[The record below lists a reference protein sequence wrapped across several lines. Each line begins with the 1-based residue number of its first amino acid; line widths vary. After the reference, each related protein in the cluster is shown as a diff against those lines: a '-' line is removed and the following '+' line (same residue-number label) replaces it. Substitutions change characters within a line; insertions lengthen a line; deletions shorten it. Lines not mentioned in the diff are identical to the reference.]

1 MLRFRDK
8 DQMRKPAAW
17 SSTGPCGRSGRPAP
31 TEIIRV
37 DSAITYPYPCHIYV
51 GVSYTERVTSNQQTG
66 KMDIKTEH
74 RYAINLNVRGIQPSA
89 TLRINEL
96 SNQLKSEGKDIIK
109 LGLGQSPFPVPDRVV
124 DALREHAHEKDY
136 LPVKGLKGLRE
147 AIAGYISRSERMH
160 CSWEDVLIGPGSKE
174 LLFILQ
180 LAYYGDLLIPRPS
193 WVSYAPQARIIGRSV
208 HWLPTHAENNWQLT
222 AEELD
227 IVCRDDPS
235 RPRILILNYPSNP
248 TGCTY
253 TDDQLLAIAN
263 VARKYKL
270 ILLSDEI
277 YGEVNFEGKHKSIAR
292 YYPEGTIISTG
303 LSKWAGAGGWR
314 LGAFIFPPELRPLLD
329 AMAIIAS
336 ETFTSTSAPIQ
347 YAGITAFNGG
357 DDIDEYLLQSR
368 RVLKVIGE
376 YVHRRL
382 SEVGAVVQKPE
393 GAFYLFP
400 DFSGFREQLAKKDIK
415 TSQAFCQALIEN
427 TGVAILPA
435 SDFGFVPDHLAAR
448 LAFVDF
454 DGTEALNLASGDYA
468 EADLG
473 DEFVQKACPRLVKA
487 MDKMAAWLNS
497 L

>member
-1 MLRFRDK
+1 
-8 DQMRKPAAW
+8 
-17 SSTGPCGRSGRPAP
+17 
-31 TEIIRV
+31 
-37 DSAITYPYPCHIYV
+37 
-51 GVSYTERVTSNQQTG
+51 
-66 KMDIKTEH
+66 MDIQTDH

-96 SNQLKSEGKDIIK
+96 SNQLRAEGRDIVK
-109 LGLGQSPFPVPDRVV
+109 LGLGQSPFPVPERVV

-136 LPVKGLKGLRE
+136 LPVKGLKALRE
-147 AIAGYISRSERMH
+147 AIAGYINRSERMR
-160 CSWEDVLIGPGSKE
+160 CTWEDVLIGPGSKE
-174 LLFILQ
+174 LLFMLQ

-227 IVCRDDPS
+227 IICRDDPS

-277 YGEVNFEGKHKSIAR
+277 YGEVHFEGKHKSIAR

-314 LGAFIFPPELRPLLD
+314 LGTFIFPPELRPLQD

-336 ETFTSTSAPIQ
+336 ETYTATSAPIQ
-347 YAGITAFNGG
+347 HAAITAFTGG
-357 DDIDEYLLQSR
+357 DDLEEYLKQSR
-368 RVLKVIGE
+368 RVLKAVGE
-376 YVHRRL
+376 YLHRRL
-382 SEVGAVVQKPE
+382 MSMGAVVQKPE

-400 DFSGFREQLAKKDIK
+400 DFSGFRDALARRDIK
-415 TSQAFCQALIEN
+415 TSQALCQSLLED
-427 TGVAILPA
+427 TGVAILPPSA
-435 SDFGFVPDHLAAR
+435 FGFAPDHLAAR

-454 DGTEALNLASGDYA
+454 DGAEALKLAGEAYA
-468 EADLG
+468 DCELED
-473 DEFVQKACPRLVKA
+473 DFVNQACPRLVKA
-487 MDKMAAWLNS
+487 MDRMEQWLTG

>member
-1 MLRFRDK
+1 
-8 DQMRKPAAW
+8 
-17 SSTGPCGRSGRPAP
+17 
-31 TEIIRV
+31 
-37 DSAITYPYPCHIYV
+37 
-51 GVSYTERVTSNQQTG
+51 
-66 KMDIKTEH
+66 MDIQTDH

-96 SNQLKSEGKDIIK
+96 SNQLRSEGRDIIK

-124 DALREHAHEKDY
+124 QALRDHAHEKDY
-136 LPVKGLKGLRE
+136 LPVKGLKALRE
-147 AIAGYISRSERMH
+147 SIAGYINRGERMR
-160 CSWEDVLIGPGSKE
+160 CTWEDVLIGPGSKE

-208 HWLPTHAENNWQLT
+208 HWLPTHGENNWQLT

-227 IVCRDDPS
+227 IICRDDPS
-235 RPRILILNYPSNP
+235 RPRILIMNYPSNP

-263 VARKYKL
+263 VARKYRL

-277 YGEVNFEGKHKSIAR
+277 YGEVHFEGKHKSIAR

-314 LGAFIFPPELRPLLD
+314 LGTFIFPPELRPLQD

-336 ETFTSTSAPIQ
+336 ETYTATSAPIQ
-347 YAGITAFNGG
+347 YAAISAFNGG
-357 DDIDEYLLQSR
+357 DDMDEYLKQSR
-368 RVLKVIGE
+368 RVLKVVGE
-376 YVHRRL
+376 YMHRRL

-400 DFSGFREQLAKKDIK
+400 DFRNFRDALAEKDIK
-415 TSQAFCQALIEN
+415 TSQALCQALLEN

-435 SDFGFVPDHLAAR
+435 SDFGFVPDHLGAR

-454 DGTEALNLASGDYA
+454 DGAGALELAGGDYA
-468 EADLG
+468 GQDL
-473 DEFVQKACPRLVKA
+473 DDAFVQQACPRLVLA
-487 MDKMAAWLNS
+487 MDKMENWLKS

>member
-1 MLRFRDK
+1 M
-8 DQMRKPAAW
+8 
-17 SSTGPCGRSGRPAP
+17 
-31 TEIIRV
+31 
-37 DSAITYPYPCHIYV
+37 DSK
-51 GVSYTERVTSNQQTG
+51 N
-66 KMDIKTEH
+66 EH
-74 RYAINLNVRGIQPSA
+74 HYAINLNVRGIQPSA

-96 SNQLKSEGKDIIK
+96 SNQLRAEGRDIIK

-124 DALREHAHEKDY
+124 AALQTHAHEKDY
-136 LPVKGLKGLRE
+136 LPVKGLKTLRE
-147 AIAGYISRSERMH
+147 AIAGYIGRSERMR

-174 LLFILQ
+174 LLFIMQ

-263 VARKYKL
+263 VARKYRL

-277 YGEVNFEGKHKSIAR
+277 YGEVHFEGRHKSIAR

-314 LGAFIFPPELRPLLD
+314 LGTFIFPRELRPLQD

-336 ETFTSTSAPIQ
+336 ETYTATSAPIQ
-347 YAGITAFNGG
+347 HAAIAAFNGG
-357 DDIDEYLLQSR
+357 DDLDEYLKQSR
-368 RVLKVIGE
+368 RVLKVVGE
-376 YVHRRL
+376 YLHRRL
-382 SEVGAVVQKPE
+382 TEMEVATQKPE

-400 DFSGFREQLAKKDIK
+400 DFSAYRDALAKRDIK
-415 TSQAFCQALIEN
+415 TSPALCKSLLEDI
-427 TGVAILPA
+427 GVAILPA
-435 SDFGFVPDHLAAR
+435 SDFGFVPDQLSAR

-454 DGTEALNLASGDYA
+454 DGAEALRLAAQDYGDQA
-468 EADLG
+468 LDDG
-473 DEFVQKACPRLVKA
+473 FIDQACPRLKLA
-487 MDKMAAWLNS
+487 MDKLESWLKK

>member
-1 MLRFRDK
+1 
-8 DQMRKPAAW
+8 
-17 SSTGPCGRSGRPAP
+17 
-31 TEIIRV
+31 
-37 DSAITYPYPCHIYV
+37 
-51 GVSYTERVTSNQQTG
+51 
-66 KMDIKTEH
+66 MDIKHDH

-96 SNQLKSEGKDIIK
+96 SNQLRAEGRDIIK
-109 LGLGQSPFPVPDRVV
+109 LGLGQSPFPVPERVV
-124 DALREHAHEKDY
+124 EALKEHAHEKDY

-147 AIAGYISRSERMH
+147 AISGYINRNERMR
-160 CSWEDVLIGPGSKE
+160 STWEDVLVGPGSKE
-174 LLFILQ
+174 LLFMLQ

-227 IVCRDDPS
+227 IVCRDDPT

-263 VARKYKL
+263 VARKYKI

-277 YGEVNFEGKHKSIAR
+277 YGEVHFEGRHKSIAR

-303 LSKWAGAGGWR
+303 MSKWLGAGGWR
-314 LGAFIFPPELRPLLD
+314 LGTFIFPPELRPLQD

-336 ETFTSTSAPIQ
+336 ETFTSTAAPIQ
-347 YAGITAFNGG
+347 HAAITAFNGG
-357 DDIDEYLLQSR
+357 DDINEYLKQSR
-368 RVLKVIGE
+368 RVLKVVGE
-376 YVHRRL
+376 YMHRRL
-382 SEVGAVVQKPE
+382 QEMNAVVQKPQ

-400 DFSGFREQLAKKDIK
+400 DFSAYREKLAQKDIK
-415 TSQAFCQALIEN
+415 TSQSLCTALLAD
-427 TGVAILPA
+427 TGVAILPS

-454 DGTEALNLASGDYA
+454 DGAAALELAGGDYA
-468 EADLG
+468 DLELG
-473 DEFVQKACPRLVKA
+473 DDFVQQACPRLVKA
-487 MDKMAAWLNS
+487 MDKMEQWLNS

>member
-1 MLRFRDK
+1 MEK
-8 DQMRKPAAW
+8 SA
-17 SSTGPCGRSGRPAP
+17 TGELKFGFAITKEERP
-31 TEIIRV
+31 
-37 DSAITYPYPCHIYV
+37 SAITYPHCAHRYV
-51 GVSYTERVTSNQQTG
+51 WVSYTIGAIPNQQTET
-66 KMDIKTEH
+66 MDIH
-74 RYAINLNVRGIQPSA
+74 NDQRFAINLNVRGIQPSS

-109 LGLGQSPFPVPDRVV
+109 LGLGQSPFPVPERIVN
-124 DALREHAHEKDY
+124 ALREHAHEKDY
-136 LPVKGLKGLRE
+136 LPVKGLKSLRE
-147 AIAGYISRSERMH
+147 SIAGYINRSERVR
-160 CSWEDVLIGPGSKE
+160 CTWEDVLIGPGSKE
-174 LLFILQ
+174 LLFMLQ

-227 IVCRDDPS
+227 IICRDDAS

-248 TGCTY
+248 TGCSY

-263 VARKYKL
+263 VARKYRL

-277 YGEVNFEGKHKSIAR
+277 YGEVHFEGNHRSIAR

-314 LGAFIFPPELRPLLD
+314 LGTFIFPKELRALQD

-336 ETFTSTSAPIQ
+336 ETYTSTSAPTQ
-347 YAGITAFNGG
+347 YAAIAAFDGG
-357 DDIDEYLLQSR
+357 EDIDEYLTQSR
-368 RVLKVIGE
+368 RVLKVVGE
-376 YVHRRL
+376 YMHTRL
-382 SEVGAVVQKPE
+382 SAMGAVVQKPE

-400 DFSGFREQLAKKDIK
+400 NFDNFRELLAKRDIK
-415 TSQAFCQALIEN
+415 TSQAFCQSLLED

-435 SDFGFVPDHLAAR
+435 SDFGFVPDHLGAR

-454 DGTEALNLASGDYA
+454 DGTEALQLAGDDY
-468 EADLG
+468 G
-473 DEFVQKACPRLVKA
+473 DQELTTDFVKQACPRLVEA
-487 MDKMAAWLNS
+487 MDKLESWLNS

>member
-1 MLRFRDK
+1 
-8 DQMRKPAAW
+8 
-17 SSTGPCGRSGRPAP
+17 
-31 TEIIRV
+31 
-37 DSAITYPYPCHIYV
+37 
-51 GVSYTERVTSNQQTG
+51 
-66 KMDIKTEH
+66 MDIHSDH
-74 RYAINLNVRGIQPSA
+74 RYAINLNVRGIQPSS

-96 SNQLKSEGKDIIK
+96 SNQLKAEGKDIIK
-109 LGLGQSPFPVPDRVV
+109 LGLGQSPFPVPERVV
-124 DALREHAHEKDY
+124 EALQKHAHEKDY

-147 AIAGYISRSERMH
+147 SIAGYINRSERMR
-160 CSWEDVLIGPGSKE
+160 CTWEDVLIGPGSKE
-174 LLFILQ
+174 LLFLLQ

-227 IVCRDDPS
+227 IICRDDPS
-235 RPRILILNYPSNP
+235 RPRILILNYPSDP

-277 YGEVNFEGKHKSIAR
+277 YGEVHFEGKHKSIAR

-314 LGAFIFPPELRPLLD
+314 LGTFIFPSELRPLLD

-347 YAGITAFNGG
+347 YAAIAAFNGG
-357 DDIDEYLLQSR
+357 EDIDDYLVQSR

-376 YVHRRL
+376 YMHRRL
-382 SEVGAVVQKPE
+382 TSMGAVVQKPE

-400 DFSGFREQLAKKDIK
+400 EFSSFREGLAKRDIK
-415 TSQAFCQALIEN
+415 TSQALCTALLEN

-435 SDFGFVPDHLAAR
+435 SDFGFAPDHLGAR

-454 DGTEALNLASGDYA
+454 DGGEALALAGGDYA
-468 EADLG
+468 GCDLDDG
-473 DEFVQKACPRLVKA
+473 FVQQACPRLVTA
-487 MDKMAAWLNS
+487 MDKMEAWLTS

>member
-1 MLRFRDK
+1 MNIHAD
-8 DQMRKPAAW
+8 
-17 SSTGPCGRSGRPAP
+17 
-31 TEIIRV
+31 
-37 DSAITYPYPCHIYV
+37 
-51 GVSYTERVTSNQQTG
+51 
-66 KMDIKTEH
+66 H

-96 SNQLKSEGKDIIK
+96 SNQLRSEGRDIIK
-109 LGLGQSPFPVPDRVV
+109 LGLGQSPFPVPERVV
-124 DALREHAHEKDY
+124 EALREHAHEKDY
-136 LPVKGLKGLRE
+136 LPVKGLKALRQS
-147 AIAGYISRSERMH
+147 IAGYINRRERMK
-160 CSWEDVLIGPGSKE
+160 CDWEDVLIGPGSKE

-227 IVCRDDPS
+227 IICRDDAS

-253 TDDQLLAIAN
+253 TDEQLLAIAN
-263 VARKYKL
+263 VARKYRL

-277 YGEVNFEGKHKSIAR
+277 YGEVHFEGKHKSIAR

-314 LGAFIFPPELRPLLD
+314 LGTFIFPPELRPLQD

-336 ETFTSTSAPIQ
+336 ETYTATSAPIQ
-347 YAGITAFNGG
+347 HAAIAAFDGG
-357 DDIDEYLLQSR
+357 SDLDEYLHHSR
-368 RVLKVIGE
+368 RVLKVVGE
-376 YVHRRL
+376 YLHRRL
-382 SEVGAVVQKPE
+382 TDMNVPTQKPE

-400 DFSGFREQLAKKDIK
+400 DFSAYQEGLERHDIK
-415 TSQAFCQALIEN
+415 TSPALCNTLLED

-435 SDFGFVPDHLAAR
+435 SDFGFPPDKLSAR

-454 DGTEALNLASGDYA
+454 DGAGALALSGGSYSDK
-468 EADLG
+468 ELNDDFI
-473 DEFVQKACPRLVKA
+473 DEACPRLKLA
-487 MDKMAAWLNS
+487 MDRVEDWLIK

>member
-1 MLRFRDK
+1 
-8 DQMRKPAAW
+8 
-17 SSTGPCGRSGRPAP
+17 
-31 TEIIRV
+31 
-37 DSAITYPYPCHIYV
+37 
-51 GVSYTERVTSNQQTG
+51 
-66 KMDIKTEH
+66 MDIQTEH

-96 SNQLKSEGKDIIK
+96 SNQLRQEGRDIIK
-109 LGLGQSPFPVPDRVV
+109 LGLGQSPFPVPERVTE
-124 DALREHAHEKDY
+124 ALRQQAHQKDY
-136 LPVKGLKGLRE
+136 LPVKGLQALRKS
-147 AIAGYISRSERMH
+147 ISDYMNRTQRTRTT
-160 CSWEDVLIGPGSKE
+160 WEDVLIGPGSKE

-227 IVCRDDPS
+227 IICRDDPT

-263 VARKYKL
+263 VARKYGL

-277 YGEVNFEGKHKSIAR
+277 YGEVNFEGAHKSIAR

-314 LGAFIFPPELRPLLD
+314 LGCFIFPEELRPLQD

-336 ETFTSTSAPIQ
+336 ETFTATSAPIQ
-347 YAGITAFNGG
+347 HAAVTAFEGG
-357 DDIDEYLLQSR
+357 EDIDEYLHQSR
-368 RVLKVIGE
+368 RILKVLGE
-376 YVHRRL
+376 YLHRRL
-382 SEVGAVVQKPE
+382 EDMSIWSQRPQG
-393 GAFYLFP
+393 GFYLFP
-400 DFSGFREQLAKKDIK
+400 DFCDYQDALAKRDIK
-415 TSQAFCQALIEN
+415 TSPALCKALLED
-427 TGVAILPA
+427 TGIAILPA
-435 SDFGFVPDHLAAR
+435 SDFGFVPDKLSAR

-454 DGTEALNLASGDYA
+454 EGSEAIALAASDF
-468 EADLG
+468 ADRPL
-473 DEFVQKACPRLVKA
+473 DDSFIDQACPRLKLA
-487 MDKMAAWLNS
+487 MDKLEKWLKN

>member
-1 MLRFRDK
+1 MNIYNDHRF
-8 DQMRKPAAW
+8 
-17 SSTGPCGRSGRPAP
+17 
-31 TEIIRV
+31 
-37 DSAITYPYPCHIYV
+37 
-51 GVSYTERVTSNQQTG
+51 
-66 KMDIKTEH
+66 
-74 RYAINLNVRGIQPSA
+74 AINLNVRGIQPSA

-96 SNQLKSEGKDIIK
+96 SNQLRLEGKDIIK
-109 LGLGQSPFPVPDRVV
+109 LGLGQSPFPVPESVV
-124 DALREHAHEKDY
+124 EALREHAHEKDY
-136 LPVKGLKGLRE
+136 LPVKGLRALRE
-147 AIAGYISRSERMH
+147 SIAGYINRSERMR
-160 CSWEDVLIGPGSKE
+160 CTWEDVLIGPGSKE

-227 IVCRDDPS
+227 IVCRDDAT

-253 TDDQLLAIAN
+253 TDEQLLAIAN

-277 YGEVNFEGKHKSIAR
+277 YGEVHFKGQHKSIAR

-314 LGAFIFPPELRPLLD
+314 LGTFIFPAELRPLQD

-336 ETFTSTSAPIQ
+336 ETYTSTSAPTQ
-347 YAGITAFNGG
+347 YAAITAFNGSPE
-357 DDIDEYLLQSR
+357 IDTYLVHSR
-368 RVLKVIGE
+368 RVLQAIGD
-376 YVHRRL
+376 YMHLRL
-382 SEVGAVVQKPE
+382 TLAGATVQKPE

-400 DFSGFREQLAKKDIK
+400 EFSKFRDALAKRDIK
-415 TSQAFCQALIEN
+415 TSAALCTALLED
-427 TGVAILPA
+427 TGIAILPA
-435 SDFGFVPDHLAAR
+435 SDFGFMPDHLAAR

-454 DGTEALNLASGDYA
+454 DGGNALALAANEYA
-468 EADLG
+468 DQEL
-473 DEFVQKACPRLVKA
+473 DETFVKQACPRLVLA
-487 MDKMAAWLNS
+487 MDKMESWLNK

>member
-1 MLRFRDK
+1 
-8 DQMRKPAAW
+8 
-17 SSTGPCGRSGRPAP
+17 
-31 TEIIRV
+31 
-37 DSAITYPYPCHIYV
+37 
-51 GVSYTERVTSNQQTG
+51 
-66 KMDIKTEH
+66 MDIKH
-74 RYAINLNVRGIQPSA
+74 DHQHAINLNVRGIQPSA

-96 SNQLKSEGKDIIK
+96 SNQLRAEGRDIIK

-124 DALREHAHEKDY
+124 QALQEHAHEKDY

-147 AIAGYISRSERMH
+147 AIAGYINRSERMR
-160 CSWEDVLIGPGSKE
+160 CTWEDVLIGPGSKE
-174 LLFILQ
+174 LLFMLQ

-208 HWLPTHAENNWQLT
+208 HWLPTHGENNWQLT

-263 VARKYKL
+263 VARKYRI

-277 YGEVNFEGKHKSIAR
+277 YGEVHFEGKHKSIAR

-314 LGAFIFPPELRPLLD
+314 LGTFIFPPELRPLQD

-336 ETFTSTSAPIQ
+336 ETYTATSAPIQ
-347 YAGITAFNGG
+347 HAAIAAFNGG
-357 DDIDEYLLQSR
+357 DDIDEYLVQSR
-368 RVLKVIGE
+368 RVLKVVGE
-376 YVHRRL
+376 YLHRRL
-382 SEVGAVVQKPE
+382 TEMGAVVQKPE

-400 DFSGFREQLAKKDIK
+400 DFCNFREQLASKDIK
-415 TSQAFCQALIEN
+415 TSQALCQVLLEQ

-435 SDFGFVPDHLAAR
+435 SDFGFVPDHLGAR

-454 DGTEALNLASGDYA
+454 DGRGALELAGGKYVDTTL
-468 EADLG
+468 D
-473 DEFVQKACPRLVKA
+473 DTFVQQACPRLVTA
-487 MDKMAAWLNS
+487 MDKMERWLTS

>member
-1 MLRFRDK
+1 
-8 DQMRKPAAW
+8 
-17 SSTGPCGRSGRPAP
+17 
-31 TEIIRV
+31 
-37 DSAITYPYPCHIYV
+37 
-51 GVSYTERVTSNQQTG
+51 
-66 KMDIKTEH
+66 MDIKSEH
-74 RYAINLNVRGIQPSA
+74 LYAINLNVRGIQPSA

-96 SNQLKSEGKDIIK
+96 SNHLRAQGKDIIK
-109 LGLGQSPFPVPDRVV
+109 LGLGQSPFPVPERVV
-124 DALREHAHEKDY
+124 ESLKAHAHEKDY
-136 LPVKGLKGLRE
+136 LPVRGLKDLRE
-147 AIAGYISRSERMH
+147 AISGYINRSERMR
-160 CSWEDVLIGPGSKE
+160 STWEDVLIGPGSKE
-174 LLFILQ
+174 LLFMLQ

-227 IVCRDDPS
+227 IICRDDPS

-263 VARKYKL
+263 VARKYNL

-277 YGEVNFEGKHKSIAR
+277 YGEVHFEGKHKSIAR

-314 LGAFIFPPELRPLLD
+314 LGAFIFPPELRPLQD

-336 ETFTSTSAPIQ
+336 ETFTSTSAPTQ
-347 YAGITAFNGG
+347 YAAITAFNGG
-357 DDIDEYLLQSR
+357 DDITEYLTQSR
-368 RVLKVIGE
+368 RVLKVVGE
-376 YVHRRL
+376 YMHRRL
-382 SEVGAVVQKPE
+382 NEMGAVVQKPE

-400 DFSGFREQLAKKDIK
+400 DFSSFRDRLASQDIK
-415 TSQAFCQALIEN
+415 TAQALCTALLEK

-435 SDFGFVPDHLAAR
+435 SDFGFSPDHLGAR

-454 DGTEALNLASGDYA
+454 DGGQALAIAGDEYA
-468 EADLG
+468 EKELDDA
-473 DEFVQKACPRLVKA
+473 FVQQACPRLVMA
-487 MDKMAAWLNS
+487 MDKMEGWFNS

>member
-1 MLRFRDK
+1 MTI
-8 DQMRKPAAW
+8 Q
-17 SSTGPCGRSGRPAP
+17 
-31 TEIIRV
+31 
-37 DSAITYPYPCHIYV
+37 
-51 GVSYTERVTSNQQTG
+51 NN
-66 KMDIKTEH
+66 H

-96 SNQLKSEGKDIIK
+96 SNQLRAEGRDIIK
-109 LGLGQSPFPVPDRVV
+109 LGLGQSPFPVPERVV
-124 DALREHAHEKDY
+124 EALREHAHEKDY
-136 LPVKGLKGLRE
+136 LPVKGLKALRE
-147 AIAGYISRSERMH
+147 SIAGYINRSERMK

-227 IVCRDDPS
+227 IICRDDPS

-253 TDDQLLAIAN
+253 TDEQLLAIAN
-263 VARKYKL
+263 VARKYRL

-277 YGEVNFEGKHKSIAR
+277 YGEVHFEGKHKSIAR

-314 LGAFIFPPELRPLLD
+314 LGTFIFPAELRPLQD

-336 ETFTSTSAPIQ
+336 ETYTATSAPIQ
-347 YAGITAFNGG
+347 HAAIAAFDGG
-357 DDIDEYLLQSR
+357 NDLDEYLRQSR
-368 RVLKVIGE
+368 RVLKVVGE
-376 YVHRRL
+376 YLHRRL
-382 SEVGAVVQKPE
+382 TSMNVPTQKPE

-400 DFSGFREQLAKKDIK
+400 DFSAYQDSLARHDIK
-415 TSQAFCQALIEN
+415 TSPALCNTLLED

-435 SDFGFVPDHLAAR
+435 SDFGFPPDNLSAR

-454 DGTEALNLASGDYA
+454 DGAGALALAGGSYG
-468 EADLG
+468 EKDL
-473 DEFVQKACPRLVKA
+473 DDPFVEEACPRLKLA
-487 MDKMAAWLNS
+487 MDRLEDWLGK

>member
-1 MLRFRDK
+1 
-8 DQMRKPAAW
+8 
-17 SSTGPCGRSGRPAP
+17 
-31 TEIIRV
+31 
-37 DSAITYPYPCHIYV
+37 
-51 GVSYTERVTSNQQTG
+51 
-66 KMDIKTEH
+66 MDIH
-74 RYAINLNVRGIQPSA
+74 NDQRFAINLNVRGIQPSS

-109 LGLGQSPFPVPDRVV
+109 LGLGQSPFPVPERVV
-124 DALREHAHEKDY
+124 NALREHAHEKDY
-136 LPVKGLKGLRE
+136 LPVKGLKSLRE
-147 AIAGYISRSERMH
+147 SIAGYINRSERVR
-160 CSWEDVLIGPGSKE
+160 CTWEDVLIGPGSKE
-174 LLFILQ
+174 LLFMLQ

-227 IVCRDDPS
+227 IICRDDAS

-248 TGCTY
+248 TGCSY

-263 VARKYKL
+263 VARKYRL

-277 YGEVNFEGKHKSIAR
+277 YGEVHFEGNHRSIAR

-314 LGAFIFPPELRPLLD
+314 LGTFIFPKELRALQD

-336 ETFTSTSAPIQ
+336 ETYTSTSAPTQ
-347 YAGITAFNGG
+347 YAAIAAFDGG
-357 DDIDEYLLQSR
+357 EDIDEYLTQSR
-368 RVLKVIGE
+368 RVLKVVGE
-376 YVHRRL
+376 YMHTRL
-382 SEVGAVVQKPE
+382 SAMGAVVQKPE

-400 DFSGFREQLAKKDIK
+400 NFDNFRELLAKRDIK
-415 TSQAFCQALIEN
+415 TSQAFCQSLLED

-435 SDFGFVPDHLAAR
+435 SDFGFVPDHLGAR

-454 DGTEALNLASGDYA
+454 DGTEALQLAGDDY
-468 EADLG
+468 G
-473 DEFVQKACPRLVKA
+473 DQELTTDFVKQACPRLVEA
-487 MDKMAAWLNS
+487 MDKLESWLNS

>member
-1 MLRFRDK
+1 
-8 DQMRKPAAW
+8 
-17 SSTGPCGRSGRPAP
+17 
-31 TEIIRV
+31 
-37 DSAITYPYPCHIYV
+37 
-51 GVSYTERVTSNQQTG
+51 
-66 KMDIKTEH
+66 MDIHKDH

-89 TLRINEL
+89 TLRINET
-96 SNQLKSEGKDIIK
+96 SNQLRAEGRDIIK
-109 LGLGQSPFPVPDRVV
+109 LGLGQSPFPVPERVV
-124 DALREHAHEKDY
+124 QALRDHAHQKDY
-136 LPVKGLKGLRE
+136 LPVKGLKPLRE
-147 AIAGYISRSERMH
+147 AISNYLNRSERMR
-160 CSWEDVLIGPGSKE
+160 STWEDVLIGPGSKE
-174 LLFILQ
+174 LLFMLQ

-253 TDDQLLAIAN
+253 TEDQLLAIAH
-263 VARKYKL
+263 VARKYGI

-277 YGEVNFEGKHKSIAR
+277 YGEVQFDGRHKSIAR
-292 YYPEGTIISTG
+292 YYPEGTIVSTG

-314 LGAFIFPPELRPLLD
+314 LGAFIFPAELRPLQD

-336 ETFTSTSAPIQ
+336 ETYTATSAPIQ
-347 YAGITAFNGG
+347 HAAIAAFDGG
-357 DDIDEYLLQSR
+357 PDLDEYLKQSR
-368 RVLKVIGE
+368 RVLKVVGE
-376 YVHRRL
+376 YLHRRL
-382 SEVGAVVQKPE
+382 TDMGAVVQKPQ

-400 DFSGFREQLAKKDIK
+400 DFSAFRDALANRDIK
-415 TSQAFCQALIEN
+415 TSQAMCESLLEK

-435 SDFGFVPDHLAAR
+435 SDFGFVPDHLGAR

-454 DGTEALNLASGDYA
+454 DGAAALELAGNQYA
-468 EADLG
+468 SEDLN
-473 DEFVQKACPRLVKA
+473 DAFVELACPRLVLA
-487 MDKMAAWLNS
+487 MDRMAGWLEA

>member
-1 MLRFRDK
+1 
-8 DQMRKPAAW
+8 
-17 SSTGPCGRSGRPAP
+17 
-31 TEIIRV
+31 
-37 DSAITYPYPCHIYV
+37 
-51 GVSYTERVTSNQQTG
+51 
-66 KMDIKTEH
+66 MDIHKEPH
-74 RYAINLNVRGIQPSA
+74 FAINLNVRGIQPSA

-96 SNQLKSEGKDIIK
+96 SNQLQAEGRDIVK
-109 LGLGQSPFPVPDRVV
+109 LGLGQSPFPVPERVV
-124 DALREHAHEKDY
+124 QALRDNAFQKDY
-136 LPVKGLKGLRE
+136 LPVKGLKPLRE
-147 AIAGYISRSERMH
+147 SIASYINRSEGMQ
-160 CSWEDVLIGPGSKE
+160 STWEDVLIGPGSKE

-180 LAYYGDLLIPRPS
+180 LAYYGDLLIPQPS

-253 TDDQLLAIAN
+253 TDEQLAAIAT
-263 VARKYKL
+263 VARKYRL

-277 YGEVNFEGKHKSIAR
+277 YGEVHFEGRQKSIAR

-314 LGAFIFPPELRPLLD
+314 LGTFIFPAELRPLQD

-336 ETFTSTSAPIQ
+336 ETYTATSAPIQ
-347 YAGITAFNGG
+347 YAAITAFDGG
-357 DDIDEYLLQSR
+357 DDMDDYLYHSR
-368 RVLKVIGE
+368 RVLKTVGE
-376 YVHRRL
+376 YLHKRL
-382 SEVGAVVQKPE
+382 IGMQVPTQKPE

-400 DFSGFREQLAKKDIK
+400 DFSAYRDGLAGRDII
-415 TSQAFCQALIEN
+415 TSPALCNALLED

-435 SDFGFVPDHLAAR
+435 SDFGFMPDVLSAR

-454 DGTEALNLASGDYA
+454 NGAVALAASAGDYKDRA
-468 EADLG
+468 MTDAFVADT
-473 DEFVQKACPRLVKA
+473 CPRLKLA
-487 MDKMAAWLNS
+487 MDRLEIWLQS

>member
-1 MLRFRDK
+1 
-8 DQMRKPAAW
+8 
-17 SSTGPCGRSGRPAP
+17 
-31 TEIIRV
+31 
-37 DSAITYPYPCHIYV
+37 
-51 GVSYTERVTSNQQTG
+51 
-66 KMDIKTEH
+66 MDIQTDH

-96 SNQLKSEGKDIIK
+96 SNQLRSEGRDIIK

-124 DALREHAHEKDY
+124 KALQDHAHEKDY
-136 LPVKGLKGLRE
+136 LPVKGLKSLRE
-147 AIAGYISRSERMH
+147 AIAGYINRSERMRFT
-160 CSWEDVLIGPGSKE
+160 WEDVLIGPGSKE

-208 HWLPTHAENNWQLT
+208 HWLPTHGENNWQLT

-227 IVCRDDPS
+227 IICRDDPS
-235 RPRILILNYPSNP
+235 RPRILIMNYPSNP

-263 VARKYKL
+263 VARKYRL

-277 YGEVNFEGKHKSIAR
+277 YGEVHFEGKHKSIAR

-314 LGAFIFPPELRPLLD
+314 LGTFIFPPELRPLQD

-336 ETFTSTSAPIQ
+336 ETYTATSAPIQ
-347 YAGITAFNGG
+347 YAAISAFNGG
-357 DDIDEYLLQSR
+357 DDMDEYLKQSR
-368 RVLKVIGE
+368 RVLKVVGE
-376 YVHRRL
+376 YMHRRL
-382 SEVGAVVQKPE
+382 SEMGAVVQKPE

-400 DFSGFREQLAKKDIK
+400 DFRNFRDALAAKDIK
-415 TSQAFCQALIEN
+415 TSQAFCQALLEN

-435 SDFGFVPDHLAAR
+435 SDFGFVPDHLGAR

-454 DGTEALNLASGDYA
+454 DGAAALKLAGGDYA
-468 EADLG
+468 EQELD
-473 DEFVQKACPRLVKA
+473 DTFVTQACPRLVTA
-487 MDKMAAWLNS
+487 MDKTENWLKS
-497 L
+497 LAD

>member
-1 MLRFRDK
+1 
-8 DQMRKPAAW
+8 
-17 SSTGPCGRSGRPAP
+17 
-31 TEIIRV
+31 
-37 DSAITYPYPCHIYV
+37 
-51 GVSYTERVTSNQQTG
+51 
-66 KMDIKTEH
+66 MDIKNDH

-96 SNQLKSEGKDIIK
+96 SNQLRAEGKDIIK
-109 LGLGQSPFPVPDRVV
+109 LGLGQSPFPVPERVV

-147 AIAGYISRSERMH
+147 AIAGYINRNERMR
-160 CSWEDVLIGPGSKE
+160 CTWEDVLIGPGSKE

-263 VARKYKL
+263 VARKYKI

-277 YGEVNFEGKHKSIAR
+277 YGEVNFEGRHKSIAR

-303 LSKWAGAGGWR
+303 MSKWLGAGGWR
-314 LGAFIFPPELRPLLD
+314 LGTFIFPPELRPLQD

-347 YAGITAFNGG
+347 HAAITAFKGG
-357 DDIDEYLLQSR
+357 EDINEYLIQSR
-368 RVLKVIGE
+368 RVLKVVGE
-376 YVHRRL
+376 FMYRRL
-382 SEVGAVVQKPE
+382 SAMGAVVQKPE

-400 DFSGFREQLAKKDIK
+400 DFSSFYDKLARRDIK
-415 TSQAFCQALIEN
+415 TSQAFCTALLED

-435 SDFGFVPDHLAAR
+435 SDFGFVPDHMGAR

-454 DGTEALNLASGDYA
+454 DGTQALALAGGDYA
-468 EADLG
+468 DQTLG
-473 DEFVQKACPRLVKA
+473 EDFIHQACPRLVAA
-487 MDKMAAWLNS
+487 MDKMEGWLNS

>member
-1 MLRFRDK
+1 M
-8 DQMRKPAAW
+8 
-17 SSTGPCGRSGRPAP
+17 
-31 TEIIRV
+31 
-37 DSAITYPYPCHIYV
+37 
-51 GVSYTERVTSNQQTG
+51 
-66 KMDIKTEH
+66 
-74 RYAINLNVRGIQPSA
+74 
-89 TLRINEL
+89 
-96 SNQLKSEGKDIIK
+96 
-109 LGLGQSPFPVPDRVV
+109 
-124 DALREHAHEKDY
+124 
-136 LPVKGLKGLRE
+136 
-147 AIAGYISRSERMH
+147 
-160 CSWEDVLIGPGSKE
+160 
-174 LLFILQ
+174 LQ

-227 IVCRDDPS
+227 IICRDDPS

-277 YGEVNFEGKHKSIAR
+277 YGEVHFEGKHKSIAR

-314 LGAFIFPPELRPLLD
+314 LGTFIFPAELRPLQD

-336 ETFTSTSAPIQ
+336 ETYTATSAPIQ
-347 YAGITAFNGG
+347 HAAIAAFNGG
-357 DDIDEYLLQSR
+357 EDIEEYLVQSR
-368 RVLKVIGE
+368 RVLKVVGE
-376 YVHRRL
+376 YMHRRL
-382 SEVGAVVQKPE
+382 TDMGAVVQKPE

-400 DFSGFREQLAKKDIK
+400 DFSGFRDQLARKDIK
-415 TSQAFCQALIEN
+415 TSQAFCTALLEN
-427 TGVAILPA
+427 TGVAILPS
-435 SDFGFVPDHLAAR
+435 SDFGFVPDHLGAR

-454 DGTEALNLASGDYA
+454 DGAAALNLAGGDYA
-468 EADLG
+468 DQELD
-473 DEFVQKACPRLVKA
+473 DSFVQQACPRLVLA
-487 MDKMAAWLNS
+487 MDKMEKWLNS

>member
-1 MLRFRDK
+1 
-8 DQMRKPAAW
+8 
-17 SSTGPCGRSGRPAP
+17 
-31 TEIIRV
+31 
-37 DSAITYPYPCHIYV
+37 
-51 GVSYTERVTSNQQTG
+51 
-66 KMDIKTEH
+66 MDIQTEH
-74 RYAINLNVRGIQPSA
+74 RYAINLNVRGIQPSS

-96 SNQLKSEGKDIIK
+96 SNQLKAEGKEIIK

-124 DALREHAHEKDY
+124 KALQAHAHEKDY

-147 AIAGYISRSERMH
+147 AIAGYINRGAKLR
-160 CSWEDVLIGPGSKE
+160 CTWEDVLIGPGSKE

-227 IVCRDDPS
+227 IICRDDPT

-253 TDDQLLAIAN
+253 TEDQLLAIAN
-263 VARKYKL
+263 VARKYRL

-277 YGEVNFEGKHKSIAR
+277 YGEVHFEGKHKSIAR

-314 LGAFIFPPELRPLLD
+314 LGTFIFPPELRPLLD

-347 YAGITAFNGG
+347 YAAIPAFEGG
-357 DDIDEYLLQSR
+357 EDIEDYLVQSR

-382 SEVGAVVQKPE
+382 TEMGAEVQKPE

-400 DFSGFREQLAKKDIK
+400 NFSAFRDQLDKRDIK
-415 TSQAFCQALIEN
+415 TSQAFCQALLEN

-435 SDFGFVPDHLAAR
+435 SDFGFVPDHLGAR

-454 DGTEALNLASGDYA
+454 DGAQALALAATEFADAELNDA
-468 EADLG
+468 
-473 DEFVQKACPRLVKA
+473 FVQQACPRIVLA
-487 MDKMAAWLNS
+487 MDKMERWLGS

>member
-1 MLRFRDK
+1 
-8 DQMRKPAAW
+8 
-17 SSTGPCGRSGRPAP
+17 
-31 TEIIRV
+31 
-37 DSAITYPYPCHIYV
+37 
-51 GVSYTERVTSNQQTG
+51 
-66 KMDIKTEH
+66 MDIQTEH

-96 SNQLKSEGKDIIK
+96 SNQLKADGKDIIK
-109 LGLGQSPFPVPDRVV
+109 LGLGQSPFPVPERVV
-124 DALREHAHEKDY
+124 DALKEHAHEKDY
-136 LPVKGLKGLRE
+136 LPVKGLKSLRE
-147 AIAGYISRSERMH
+147 SIAGYINRSERMR

-208 HWLPTHAENNWQLT
+208 QWLPTHAENNWQLT

-227 IVCRDDPS
+227 IICRDDPS

-277 YGEVNFEGKHKSIAR
+277 YGEVHFEGKHKSIAR

-314 LGAFIFPPELRPLLD
+314 LGTFIFPKELRPLLD

-336 ETFTSTSAPIQ
+336 ETFTSTSASIQ
-347 YAGITAFNGG
+347 YAAISAFNGG
-357 DDIDEYLLQSR
+357 DDIDEYLVQSR

-382 SEVGAVVQKPE
+382 SDMGAVVQKPE

-400 DFSGFREQLAKKDIK
+400 DFSNFRDQLASQDIK
-415 TSQAFCQALIEN
+415 TSQAFCQALLEN

-454 DGTEALNLASGDYA
+454 DGAEALNLAGGAYA
-468 EADLG
+468 DTDLAD
-473 DEFVQKACPRLVKA
+473 DFVEQACPRLVKA
-487 MDKMAAWLNS
+487 MNKMEAWLTS